1 MKKLLLILCLSVFGN
16 TQAQMFNAHDLAIQL
31 IKGNLK
37 ELSDD
42 ELEYQLPK
50 GKFDY
55 ESEYLQPEQAQE
67 KWLKFIKNKKLKF
80 GEIKQKFEQ
89 NEFTIDV
96 YNKSDKLI
104 STVYVYMNFQTSKI
118 KVLTIET
125 RTIK

>member
-55 ESEYLQPEQAQE
+55 ESEYLEPEQAQE

-118 KVLTIET
+118 KILTIET
-125 RTIK
+125 RNLK

>member
-31 IKGNLK
+31 MKGNLK

-55 ESEYLQPEQAQE
+55 ESEYLEPEQAQE

-118 KVLTIET
+118 KILTIET
-125 RTIK
+125 RNLK

>member
-1 MKKLLLILCLSVFGN
+1 MKKLLLVLCLSVFSN
-16 TQAQMFNAHDLAIQL
+16 TQAQMFNAYNLANQL
-31 IKGNLK
+31 MKGNLE
-37 ELSDD
+37 ELVDD

-55 ESEYLQPEQAQE
+55 KSEYLIPEHAQE

-96 YNKSDKLI
+96 YKASELVAV
-104 STVYVYMNFQTSKI
+104 VYVYMNFQTSKI
-118 KVLTIET
+118 KILTIET
-125 RTIK
+125 RNLK

>member
-1 MKKLLLILCLSVFGN
+1 MKKLLLILCLSVSGN

-31 IKGNLK
+31 MKGNLE

-55 ESEYLQPEQAQE
+55 KSEYLEPEQAQE

-89 NEFTIDV
+89 NEFTIEI
-96 YNKSDKLI
+96 YKSDELVA
-104 STVYVYMNFQTSKI
+104 TVYVYMNFQTSKI

-125 RTIK
+125 RNLK

>member
-67 KWLKFIKNKKLKF
+67 KWLKFITNKKLKF